1 MSGDCGG
8 REGVK
13 AEDARG
19 GCVHLLILL
28 VEVGEGARDEAAVTV
43 PLHSSSD
50 GECLA

>member
-1 MSGDCGG
+1 MQE
-8 REGVK
+8 EGVSN
-13 AEDARG
+13 
-19 GCVHLLILL
+19 LLILL